1 VRWRS
6 RSLCLP
12 VLAAAGLGCV
22 TGLAIAGGGSAQI
35 GVVRAAGSQTLP
47 YPLPKPSASA
57 QPAATTTTSKSTS
70 LSAPKTSKTPKPTK
84 KTSAAKKKTSAAKKN
99 PKGYPLPKPKSTG
112 AGSSSKSTGTSSKPG
127 FNLGEGPRG
136 PAGPAGVAGP
146 VGPAG
151 VAGPVGPVS
160 NVVKS
165 LTINWRNGVS
175 VADPT
180 ATTALPGLGTAT
192 LTCTATAQTLT
203 ITPATTGSR
212 TVLDADTAQGAG
224 TQGAT
229 SFVSSTS
236 QGSPITIAVPNN
248 GMIFATISLEPAT
261 GDGGAGPDPASMTLS
276 SEWKLNDPNPANNF
290 CFIAA
295 QFVGKP

>member
-22 TGLAIAGGGSAQI
+22 TGLAISSNGSPQI
-35 GVVRAAGSQTLP
+35 GVIRAAGTTPLP
-47 YPLPKPSASA
+47 YPLPTPSASA
-57 QPAATTTTSKSTS
+57 KPAATTTTAKSTS
-70 LSAPKTSKTPKPTK
+70 GGTSATTKTAKPKQK
-84 KTSAAKKKTSAAKKN
+84 SAAKS
-99 PKGYPLPKPKSTG
+99 KGYPLPKPKAG
-112 AGSSSKSTGTSSKPG
+112 AGSAASKTAGGGSKTSPG
-127 FNLGEGPRG
+127 FSLEGPRG

-146 VGPAG
+146 AGPAG
-151 VAGPVGPVS
+151 PQGPTGPVS

-165 LTINWRNGVS
+165 LTINWRNGVWA
-175 VADPT
+175 ADPA
-180 ATTALPGLGTAT
+180 ATTPLPGLGTAS
-192 LTCTATAQTLT
+192 LTCTAAAQTLT

-212 TVLDADTAQGAG
+212 TVVDADTAQGAG
-224 TQGAT
+224 TLGAT

-236 QGSPITIAVPNN
+236 QGSPITLAVPNN
-248 GMIFATISLEPAT
+248 GMIFATISVQPAT
-261 GDGGAGPDPASMTLS
+261 GNGGAGPDPASMTLS
-276 SEWKLNDPNPANNF
+276 SEWKLNDPNPVNNF